1 MTDSVVVEG
10 QVKLRDGKKWK
21 SRWLALRKP
30 SPVADCLLL
39 LVYKDKSDKTKGH
52 KERSS
57 VTLEDI
63 CGLDPGL
70 SYEGM
75 SHTMAIICLTQ
86 AVMLGFENKETMY
99 AWDVRIR
106 YSLGEVHRFHVVVL
120 PGTKLESGPATLHL
134 CNDHLILVRD
144 VPPTIIGQ
152 WKLSDL
158 RRYGAVPNG
167 FVFEGGTRC
176 GYWAGVFF
184 LACAEGEQLSFLFD
198 CIVRGISPTRGPFG
212 LRPVLPDPNA
222 NPANMEDRV
231 THETLELEKRLS
243 LLSHSSRQSSTAST
257 SSYGASVALGDDRS
271 LSSSSSDTS
280 HSDTSIG
287 SRLAMWPEPSLGSAS
302 MESHELAAVKSM
314 HPGEEKMYAEVMR
327 GSRPPPKPPRPRK
340 PHEIVRQSSSDSGI
354 ATGSHSSYSGSFSSY
369 AGSLDICHADE
380 FGSLLSLPLNFASD
394 QNLCTCQHGE
404 HPRAVGSEYQVPS
417 SLKHLYD
424 TPRSLLQAA
433 TAREVQ
439 CKSSVSTLLKDQGTS
454 TLLQSA
460 TDTNVAV
467 PAQRPDRGLAAA
479 LSDYGSTRDSDET
492 YVDYVPRWSVAKQ
505 QGEMLECKSS
515 EVAPSADVSTDP
527 CEIYSP
533 QPGVTRAL
541 FTVCPVC
548 GGLKGTTL
556 SHSGVLTI
564 PAVPGSKCDT
574 SDKNCG
580 MSLYHS
586 LECASAE
593 ENENSS
599 DDNRESTEGPE
610 RTREEGIYEAIW
622 EAKSSRKI
630 DPEHDRT
637 MEQNTAYKDHDKH
650 YVDAGSTPDKF
661 KNILNKNQQRDGK
674 HFSISSGMCSNYCTL
689 VNSNPKTCGQHLY
702 EPMASTLRYLPLSK
716 TDVTKTL
723 TSSKKEQL
731 PDMHNDIENQD
742 YSSTKE
748 ASKVD
753 FDAPEVNSSTATPR
767 QNAARLQKPL
777 HILKTVDPTESLSGE
792 KEKDLK
798 DPNAVPVTK
807 VLMNSSGTHPY
818 SQPPESDDPKQ
829 EVSNDTETEEDKK
842 PKRKDEKRKTDLTEG
857 RGTEKSTESDEKS
870 ELMASCGQRKIFHET
885 EGATISVGSSGTLR
899 THREHSSLAD
909 PRGTYELMASAV
921 ESPKR
926 CDFGLLGEYGGMFA
940 YPVDLPVPD
949 RPRGD
954 GVTYVNIP
962 VSPTSKK
969 QLHYMEL
976 ERQEPGSGARGNTI
990 HLHKHR
996 GGSTKYAQIDITATE
1011 TAHKVGTQHAQFRE
1025 ERLQELEQKKR
1036 GAQQ

>member
-21 SRWLALRKP
+21 SRWVALRKP

-99 AWDVRIR
+99 AWDIRIR
-106 YSLGEVHRFHVVVL
+106 YSLGEVHRFHVAVL

-134 CNDHLILVRD
+134 CNDLLVLVRD
-144 VPPTIIGQ
+144 IPPTIIGQ

-184 LACAEGEQLSFLFD
+184 LACAEGEQISFLFD

-222 NPANMEDRV
+222 NPADMEDRV
-231 THETLELEKRLS
+231 THEALELEKRLS

-280 HSDTSIG
+280 HSDVSIG
-287 SRLAMWPEPSLGSAS
+287 SRLTMWPEPSLGGTS
-302 MESHELAAVKSM
+302 MESHGLAAVKSM
-314 HPGEEKMYAEVMR
+314 HPGEEKMYVEVMR
-327 GSRPPPKPPRPRK
+327 GSRPPSKPPRPRK
-340 PHEIVRQSSSDSGI
+340 LQEIGRQSSSDSGI

-369 AGSLDICHADE
+369 AGSLDICQGDE

-394 QNLCTCQHGE
+394 QNLCTCQPGE
-404 HPRAVGSEYQVPS
+404 HPRAVGSEYQIPS
-417 SLKHLYD
+417 SLRHLYD

-433 TAREVQ
+433 VAREAQ
-439 CKSSVSTLLKDQGTS
+439 CKSWDSTLVKDQGTS
-454 TLLQSA
+454 TLLQSV
-460 TDTNVAV
+460 TDT
-467 PAQRPDRGLAAA
+467 
-479 LSDYGSTRDSDET
+479 YESTRDSDET
-492 YVDYVPRWSVAKQ
+492 DVDYVPRWSVAKQ
-505 QGEMLECKSS
+505 QGELLESKSS
-515 EVAPSADVSTDP
+515 EVAPSAGASTDP
-527 CEIYSP
+527 SEIYSP
-533 QPGVTRAL
+533 HLGVTRAL
-541 FTVCPVC
+541 FTACPVC

-556 SHSGVLTI
+556 PYPGVLPI
-564 PAVPGSKCDT
+564 PAVPAGSKRDI

-580 MSLYHS
+580 KTLHRSV
-586 LECASAE
+586 ERASAQ
-593 ENENSS
+593 ENEKSS
-599 DDNRESTEGPE
+599 NDNGESTGGPE
-610 RTREEGIYEAIW
+610 RTSEDGIYEVVW
-622 EAKSSRKI
+622 EAKSSHKM
-630 DPEHDRT
+630 DPESDRAT
-637 MEQNTAYKDHDKH
+637 EQNTTCKG
-650 YVDAGSTPDKF
+650 YVDTGTTPDRF
-661 KNILNKNQQRDGK
+661 KNVLNKNQQRDCN
-674 HFSISSGMCSNYCTL
+674 HFSIFPGMCSNYCTIGTP
-689 VNSNPKTCGQHLY
+689 VNSNPNTGQNLY
-702 EPMASTLRYLPLSK
+702 EPMASARRYVLLSK
-716 TDVTKTL
+716 TDITKTNTPL
-723 TSSKKEQL
+723 TYSKKEQW
-731 PDMHNDIENQD
+731 PDMHNDIENESD
-742 YSSTKE
+742 SFTEE
-748 ASKVD
+748 ASEVD
-753 FDAPEVNSSTATPR
+753 LDAPEVNSSSATPR
-767 QNAARLQKPL
+767 QNAASLQKPL
-777 HILKTVDPTESLSGE
+777 HILKIMDPTDSLLGE
-792 KEKDLK
+792 K
-798 DPNAVPVTK
+798 DPNAMLVTK

-818 SQPPESDDPKQ
+818 LHPPECDDPKQ
-829 EVSNDTETEEDKK
+829 EVSNDIETEVDKK
-842 PKRKDEKRKTDLTEG
+842 PKRKEKRKTDLTYEIMEG
-857 RGTEKSTESDEKS
+857 RGAEKSTESDEKS
-870 ELMASCGQRKIFHET
+870 GYELMASCGQQKIFHET
-885 EGATISVGSSGTLR
+885 EGAASSLGSSGMLR
-899 THREHSSLAD
+899 THKEHSSIAD

-921 ESPKR
+921 ESPKK
-926 CDFGLLGEYGGMFA
+926 CEFGLLGECGAMFA

-976 ERQEPGSGARGNTI
+976 ERQEPGSGIRGNTI
-990 HLHKHR
+990 RLHKHR

-1011 TAHKVGTQHAQFRE
+1011 TAHKVGTQHAQVRE
-1025 ERLQELEQKKR
+1025 ERLQELEQKRR
-1036 GAQQ
+1036 GALQ